1 MLESFFK
8 FRENGTTLA
17 RDTLAGLTTFM
28 VMSYIIFVNPNILGF
43 AGIKS
48 LQPLGLHFA
57 PALTVTCLIAG
68 IMTLLMGLVS
78 NRAYALAPG
87 LGINAVVAFQLV
99 ATEGLTMKSA
109 MGIILM
115 EGIVITILVLTGFRK
130 AIFDAVPL
138 QLKKAIV
145 IGIGFFI
152 LFIGLVDGGIVVAG
166 SGTPVTLGDLTT
178 VPVAVTAFG
187 VLVTIIMMA
196 RKWKGAILFGIILST
211 ILAIV
216 LNYAYGK
223 KPFGDLTA
231 VIPKHGIQMPDFS
244 LVGAFDFG
252 AFAKLGVVSAILWIF
267 SIMLSDFFDTM
278 GTLIGVGG
286 QAGYLDKD
294 GNLPQVNRPLII
306 DSLAAVGGGLVSSSS
321 ATTYIESGAG
331 VGVGGR
337 TGWVGVI
344 VALCFFAAMPF
355 SPIAGI
361 VPASA
366 TAPALI
372 IVGYLMMRTLTEG
385 EAEAEHQKGPIK
397 ALAAIDFTDLSFGLP
412 AVFTMTLMPLTYS
425 ITNGIGA
432 GFLAHI
438 TVRISRGEWR
448 KVHWM
453 LYLASAAFLLYFL
466 FPLIRK
472 KTGT

>member
-1 MLESFFK
+1 
-8 FRENGTTLA
+8 
-17 RDTLAGLTTFM
+17 
-28 VMSYIIFVNPNILGF
+28 
-43 AGIKS
+43 
-48 LQPLGLHFA
+48 
-57 PALTVTCLIAG
+57 
-68 IMTLLMGLVS
+68 MTLIMGLVS
-78 NRAYALAPG
+78 NRAYAIAPG

-109 MGIILM
+109 MGIIVM

-130 AIFDAVPL
+130 AIFKAIPL
-138 QLKKAIV
+138 ELKKAIV

-152 LFIGLVDGGIVVAG
+152 LFIGLVDGGIVIAG

-211 ILAIV
+211 ILAII
-216 LNYAYGK
+216 LNYAYDK
-223 KPFGDLTA
+223 KPFGAVTA
-231 VIPKHGIQMPDFS
+231 VIPKHGIQTPDFS

-252 AFAKLGVVSAILWIF
+252 VLRQARRGVRHPVDLQHHA
-267 SIMLSDFFDTM
+267 
-278 GTLIGVGG
+278 VGLLRHHG
-286 QAGYLDKD
+286 HPDRRRRPGRLPRQGRQPAAGRTVRCSST
-294 GNLPQVNRPLII
+294 P
-306 DSLAAVGGGLVSSSS
+306 LAAVGGGVVSSSS

-385 EAEAEHQKGPIK
+385 EAEGRAQEGSAQGASRPSTSRD
-397 ALAAIDFTDLSFGLP
+397 LAFGLP
-412 AVFTMTLMPLTYS
+412 AVLHDDPHAAHLQHHQRHRRRLP
-425 ITNGIGA
+425 GLRARPHRPRQVAQGA
-432 GFLAHI
+432 LDALPGVARPSCS
-438 TVRISRGEWR
+438 TSSSR
-448 KVHWM
+448 
-453 LYLASAAFLLYFL
+453 
-466 FPLIRK
+466 
-472 KTGT
+472 